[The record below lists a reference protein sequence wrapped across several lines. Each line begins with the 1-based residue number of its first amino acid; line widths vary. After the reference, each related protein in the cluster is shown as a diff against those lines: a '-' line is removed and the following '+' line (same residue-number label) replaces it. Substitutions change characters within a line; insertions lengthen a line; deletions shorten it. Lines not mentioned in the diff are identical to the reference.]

1 MSLLSVFVSLVE
13 LVSSGL
19 ERLFLFLETGMSA
32 RHEALCLHCE
42 LTINILHLNAIN
54 TSCYI
59 KKLWS
64 CRFEPYVLDF
74 EFRVIIKFSV

>member
-1 MSLLSVFVSLVE
+1 MSLLSVFVNLVE

-19 ERLFLFLETGMSA
+19 FLETGTSA